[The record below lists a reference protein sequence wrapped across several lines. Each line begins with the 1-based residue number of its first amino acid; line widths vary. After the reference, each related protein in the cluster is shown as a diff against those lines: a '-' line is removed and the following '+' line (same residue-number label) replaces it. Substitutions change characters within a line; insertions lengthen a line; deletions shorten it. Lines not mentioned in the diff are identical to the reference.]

1 MRLVSRICRAL
12 VSLGLVAALTGGLT
26 GCEAS
31 GSQKTEYKP
40 IQTDILKKLGPAS
53 QAQSDAAK
61 AEHPSAR
68 SKNKKRR

>member
-26 GCEAS
+26 GCDAI
-31 GSQKTEYKP
+31 GSQKAEYKP
-40 IQTDILKKLGPAS
+40 IQTDILKKLGAAS
-53 QAQSDAAK
+53 QAQSEAAK

-68 SKNKKRR
+68 AKKRR